1 MGEEEE
7 RASGEG
13 KLRTEQKSLEP
24 IVEAPPSRKGE
35 GLDSGTWPELS
46 LVAFG
51 IFSYPLRDCFSF
63 DASAQQAT
71 MGGGNLDETAALFAS
86 TRSGQDI

>member
-24 IVEAPPSRKGE
+24 IVEAPVEEGGE

-51 IFSYPLRDCFSF
+51 ISLLPIAGL
-63 DASAQQAT
+63 
-71 MGGGNLDETAALFAS
+71 L
-86 TRSGQDI
+86 